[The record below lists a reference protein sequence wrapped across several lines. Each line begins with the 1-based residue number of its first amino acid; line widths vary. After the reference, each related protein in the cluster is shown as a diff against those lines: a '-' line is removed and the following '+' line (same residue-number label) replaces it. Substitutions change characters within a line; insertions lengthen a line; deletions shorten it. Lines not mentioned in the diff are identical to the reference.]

1 MEVCFMKKSSP
12 WLVGACLLL
21 AVGGSALAQAPPKIL
36 VVQREFTKPGKGG
49 AMHDKSE
56 SAFAQEFTK
65 VKMPVT
71 YLGMN
76 SLSGKA
82 RVLFMSFYESFDAWE
97 KEVDAINK
105 NETLSAALDLLN
117 VADGELLESSDQS
130 VYTRRDD
137 YSFNPKANN
146 PHRRAL
152 EVLVFHVK
160 PGHYKEWDDLMKLV
174 LATYAKGIPAAHWAC
189 FESMFGAPSG
199 TYVFLTAIDH
209 ASDIDA
215 SMMDDKKFVET
226 LGPDGLTKLGE
237 LEAASVESSEQQL
250 FVYNPR
256 LSHPSEEFLKAD
268 PDFWN
273 PKPMAAKAPAKRK
286 EAAAPAQ

>member
-1 MEVCFMKKSSP
+1 MLLVC
-12 WLVGACLLL
+12 
-21 AVGGSALAQAPPKIL
+21 GSALAQAPPKIL
-36 VVQREFTKPGKGG
+36 VIQREFTKPGKGG
-49 AMHDKSE
+49 AIHDKTE

-65 VKMPVT
+65 AKVPVV

-76 SLSGKA
+76 ALSGKA
-82 RVLFMSFYESFDAWE
+82 RVLFMSFYESFDAWD
-97 KEVDAINK
+97 KEVASVNK
-105 NETLSAALDLLN
+105 NETLSAALDRLN
-117 VADGELLESSDQS
+117 VADGELLESTDQA
-130 VYTRRDD
+130 VYTLRND
-137 YSFNPKANN
+137 YNFNPKANN

-160 PGHYKEWDDLMKLV
+160 PGHYKEWDELLKLV
-174 LATYAKGIPAAHWAC
+174 LATYGKAIPEAHWAC

-199 TYVFLTAIDH
+199 TFIFLTAIDH

-215 SMMDDKKFVET
+215 SMLDDKKFAET

-268 PDFWN
+268 PDFWS
-273 PKPMAAKAPAKRK
+273 PKPMAPKAPAKKK